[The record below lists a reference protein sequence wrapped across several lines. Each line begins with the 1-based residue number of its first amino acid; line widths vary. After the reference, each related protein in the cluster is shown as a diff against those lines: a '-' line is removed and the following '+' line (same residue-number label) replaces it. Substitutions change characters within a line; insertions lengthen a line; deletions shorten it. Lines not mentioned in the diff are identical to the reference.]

1 MNNVIPDVIIVLKL
15 IDIVIENKILINA
28 IDYSLCILIIFE
40 IIRIIINKK
49 YQTDKSDKIKFIL
62 SSISLFLNE
71 YFLFVY
77 LIQKISNKYDLI

>member
-1 MNNVIPDVIIVLKL
+1 MNNIIPDVIIVLKL

>member
-1 MNNVIPDVIIVLKL
+1 MNNIIPDVIIVLKL

-49 YQTDKSDKIKFIL
+49 YQTDTSDKIKFIL